1 MNCLVENNLKP
12 SQKAKKKQEEAQNT
26 TTTSL
31 RQWWQRR
38 DSLAVKERE
47 TKIVFG

>member
-26 TTTSL
+26 TTTTSL
-31 RQWWQRR
+31 RQRWQR